1 MKRTGYIAMQ
11 RLKSLKGQ
19 HVDLNTED
27 SDKTIRINS
36 RTYTTEA
43 SIIGFQC
50 KPRAGIALTHNIYGA
65 EFEPGL
71 NSGISGVSIIGIASR
86 PQMKGTVAGA
96 VTGEVICHETKLE
109 GGSGRTITGPA
120 CVLRCFNEL
129 KSSPS
134 GGVYIINVDTH
145 GDVVPWSG
153 LGKFPDDGQ
162 IAKTSDD
169 KDTGTKGWIKVK
181 IGTLTGYIDV
191 GSLA

>member
-19 HVDLNTED
+19 HVDLQTVDN
-27 SDKTIRINS
+27 DKTIRINS
-36 RTYTTEA
+36 RTYDADA

-50 KPRAGIALTHNIYGA
+50 KPRAGATMTHNIYGA

-71 NSGISGVSIIGIASR
+71 NSGIGGVAVIGIASR
-86 PQMKGTVAGA
+86 PQLKGSVEGA
-96 VTGEVICHETKLE
+96 VTGEVMCHETKLE

-120 CVLRCFNEL
+120 SVLRCYNEL

-134 GGVYIINVDTH
+134 GGVYIINADTH

-153 LGKFPDDGQ
+153 LAKLPDDGQ
-162 IAKTSDD
+162 IAQLGTAPTSLAD
-169 KDTGTKGWIKVK
+169 WIKVK
-181 IGTLTGYIDV
+181 IGASVRYI
-191 GSLA
+191 GCYTSPS

>member
-1 MKRTGYIAMQ
+1 MKRVGYIAMQ

-36 RTYTTEA
+36 RTYPTAA

-50 KPRAGIALTHNIYGA
+50 KPRAGAAMSNNIYGA
-65 EFEPGL
+65 EIEPGL
-71 NSGISGVSIIGIASR
+71 NSGISGTSIIGIALR
-86 PQMKGTVAGA
+86 PQMKGSVEGA
-96 VTGEVICHETKLE
+96 VTGGIICAEAMLE
-109 GGSGRTITGPA
+109 GGQGRTLTGPA
-120 CVLRCFNEL
+120 CVLRCYQQL

-134 GGVYIINVDTH
+134 GGVYILNVDTH

-162 IAKTSDD
+162 IAKTNED
-169 KDTGTKGWIKVK
+169 KDAGTKGWIKVK

-191 GSLA
+191 GTLG